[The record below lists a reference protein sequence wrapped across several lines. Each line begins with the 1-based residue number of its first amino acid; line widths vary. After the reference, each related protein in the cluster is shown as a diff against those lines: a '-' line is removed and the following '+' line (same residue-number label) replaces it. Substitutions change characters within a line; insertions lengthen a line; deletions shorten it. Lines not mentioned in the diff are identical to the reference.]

1 MSLLP
6 AAISSS
12 HALFAPQSTPRDG
25 GVGGGEGGG
34 VAHHLQERGEGPHCL
49 NCTPI
54 SCAIYVNTRK
64 LKHIISPKF
73 TPIGNT
79 VWESGGL
86 HVTHTVYITH
96 NRIAHCNAGVCV
108 LCMCHV
114 LACVYLVTMLP
125 M

>member
-1 MSLLP
+1 M
-6 AAISSS
+6 
-12 HALFAPQSTPRDG
+12 G
-25 GVGGGEGGG
+25 WGG

-54 SCAIYVNTRK
+54 ICAIYVNARK

-79 VWESGGL
+79 VWESGRL

-96 NRIAHCNAGVCV
+96 NRIARCNVGVCI

-114 LACVYLVTMLP
+114 LACVYLGYNAANVGTGVWWVGGVAESL
-125 M
+125 